1 MASISF
7 GPRFPASAASDG
19 GNIDL
24 TGDHSREP
32 DYDYVQRG
40 TVESLRARIAALEA
54 ERDAIKGERD
64 FARVWSVRWKAVATR
79 LWGGV
84 HRALDAAEQL
94 AARMQAAEAERDAA
108 RDWSAR
114 WKALALQYRTTAR
127 QNGESWQRLAEDFGA
142 VSDENARLRAALE
155 QAHTELF
162 TVSLHSNPMLAYGH
176 SQQAMQIIGAA
187 LAASAG
193 EA

>member
-1 MASISF
+1 MSDISF
-7 GPRFPASAASDG
+7 GPKFPASAASGG

-54 ERDAIKGERD
+54 ERDA
-64 FARVWSVRWKAVATR
+64 
-79 LWGGV
+79 
-84 HRALDAAEQL
+84 
-94 AARMQAAEAERDAA
+94 A

-127 QNGESWQRLAEDFGA
+127 QNSESWQRLAEDFGA

-193 EA
+193 EVSDGDGK